1 MFIAYL
7 DFQIDEEDRFV
18 AVEQTKSTRIQEFLK
33 IRNQNCL
40 FSCHL
45 KNMSC
50 AHQERSK
57 HGSWWCSLLCPN
69 IGLWTLSSTWWSLH
83 PRGKTIRTRL
93 LINEGKFGEIYVRAK
108 SVERFYLTWVD
119 AVWGSV
125 SEDGMHVGF
134 HFKNF
139 FT

>member
-33 IRNQNCL
+33 IRDQNCL

-45 KNMSC
+45 KNMSR

-57 HGSWWCSLLCPN
+57 HGSW
-69 IGLWTLSSTWWSLH
+69 
-83 PRGKTIRTRL
+83 
-93 LINEGKFGEIYVRAK
+93 
-108 SVERFYLTWVD
+108 
-119 AVWGSV
+119 
-125 SEDGMHVGF
+125 
-134 HFKNF
+134 
-139 FT
+139 